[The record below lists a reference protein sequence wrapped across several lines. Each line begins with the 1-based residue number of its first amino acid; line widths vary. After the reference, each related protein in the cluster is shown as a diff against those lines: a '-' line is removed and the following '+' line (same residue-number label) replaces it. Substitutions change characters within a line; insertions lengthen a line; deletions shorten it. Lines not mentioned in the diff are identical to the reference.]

1 MPFSNHCACARTFT
15 ESATKCIYMYGMHG
29 IPHRKILN
37 LSRYFV
43 FLDLSTASMNRTI
56 LTRGNHQITASA

>member
-15 ESATKCIYMYGMHG
+15 ESANKCIYGMHG